1 MPKWIGP
8 FTVSKLVG
16 TVAVKLDLPHPWT
29 IHPVFHLLLIKPHHA
44 NGSVQPPGRLAYIDG
59 DPQYAVDYILN
70 QRIAKKGRKSETQY
84 LIRLSGWGPAHDTWE
99 SESNIDDPELIRSF
113 ISARSPHS

>member
-16 TVAVKLDLPHPWT
+16 IVAVKLDLPHPWT
-29 IHPVFHLLLIKPHHA
+29 IHPVFHVSLIKPYHA
-44 NGSVQPPGRLAYIDG
+44 NGSVQPPGPLAYIDG

-70 QRIAKKGRKSETQY
+70 QRIVKKVPPSLLCLSLFVCRGRRYALQE
-84 LIRLSGWGPAHDTWE
+84 
-99 SESNIDDPELIRSF
+99 
-113 ISARSPHS
+113 